1 MTNPHLHPLAAIAIA
16 PHIAT
21 LPKADIHIHQ
31 EWSPRLDRVLAKR
44 QNRQSYDWRKWVEQ
58 IMEAPPGMRRLAQI
72 SSVFPVTPEQDRP
85 SEMFVARLED
95 LLKEAAHAN
104 AILVEV
110 RVGKDIFRPDCIAL
124 FREAEKRVQQQ
135 HPHLLA
141 EVIPT
146 LVITPDSQRL
156 ENNVRRCLELSHE
169 GVYGVDILYPPFDR
183 EVDWRPIYHIAE
195 RFAAAGIG
203 LTVHV
208 GEISTFNIA
217 AALQIPGLTRLGHCT
232 HAVHD
237 ARLLDL
243 IANSSVTIECAL
255 SCNVILGAAP
265 SYQEHPIRTFVERE
279 IPVTLCTDDPVQMCT
294 TIEREYM
301 IGHML
306 GFTTDDLLN
315 FTRSAINAAFITAER
330 RNKLLRHLARW
341 RTQHV
346 R

>member
-1 MTNPHLHPLAAIAIA
+1 MTDHAFHPLAEIAIT
-16 PHIAT
+16 PHIAS

-31 EWSPRLDRVLAKR
+31 EWSPRLDRVLAQR
-44 QNRQSYDWRKWVEQ
+44 ENRPSYDWRNWVEQ
-58 IMEAPPGMRRLAQI
+58 ILEQPPGMQRLAQI
-72 SSVFPVTPEQDRP
+72 SSVFPATPEQDAP
-85 SEMFVARLED
+85 SAMFVARLQD
-95 LLKEAAHAN
+95 LLKEAANDN

-124 FREAEKRVQQQ
+124 FREAEKQVQQH

-146 LVITPDSQRL
+146 LVITSDSQRI

-169 GVYGVDILYPPFDR
+169 GVRGVDILYPPFNR
-183 EVDWRPIYHIAE
+183 EVDWKPVYRIAE
-195 RFAAAGIG
+195 RFAAAGMG

-217 AALQIPGLTRLGHCT
+217 AALEIPGLRRIGHGT

-237 ARLLDL
+237 PHLLDL
-243 IANSSVTIECAL
+243 VAKSGVTIECPL

-265 SYQEHPIRTFVERE
+265 SYQEHPIRAFVARD

-294 TIEREYM
+294 TIGREYM
-301 IGHML
+301 IAHQL

-315 FTRSAINAAFITAER
+315 FTHNAIAAAFTSDER
-330 RNKLLRHLARW
+330 RNLLGTIMAG
-341 RTQHV
+341 
-346 R
+346 